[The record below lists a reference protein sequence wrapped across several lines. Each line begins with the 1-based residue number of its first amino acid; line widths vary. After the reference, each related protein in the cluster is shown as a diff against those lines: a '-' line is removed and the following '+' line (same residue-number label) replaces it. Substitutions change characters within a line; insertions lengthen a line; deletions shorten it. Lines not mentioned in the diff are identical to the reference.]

1 MYLFIFALRGEH
13 GHTVGELVDF
23 GADVILFE
31 VRRCNGE
38 VPSLSARYS

>member
-23 GADVILFE
+23 
-31 VRRCNGE
+31 
-38 VPSLSARYS
+38 VPT